1 MLNQA
6 KAVSP
11 SKNSAMI
18 CSRKHVNFLIC
29 KREHSQLKC
38 YSQYPWKHHVG
49 KDKQATTHQRQENE
63 CPFIAFKSENKTG
76 LFFLLN
82 RFSVD
87 NRFKAPYL
95 QHNSEFKFV
104 EILLVHIFL
113 VKLVTF
119 AFSDHFV
126 FKSNFAPLQPLKNSW
141 LAFALSGNLLQNPQ
155 KSFQSSCLISYLY
168 VIKTQ
173 TSKLFL
179 WRWYLSARCKDAC
192 FFWIGD
198 VFTEW
203 KVSDE
208 QYVSNSSELLSKCTL
223 SWLTGDE
230 TIKSWDFW
238 STNIWYQSWF
248 GIKQLF
254 ACCTFLDEYE

>member
-1 MLNQA
+1 MNALLL
-6 KAVSP
+6 P
-11 SKNSAMI
+11 SN
-18 CSRKHVNFLIC
+18 
-29 KREHSQLKC
+29 LKIRL
-38 YSQYPWKHHVG
+38 
-49 KDKQATTHQRQENE
+49 D
-63 CPFIAFKSENKTG
+63 
-76 LFFLLN
+76 

-87 NRFKAPYL
+87 NRFKALYL

-113 VKLVTF
+113 VKLVNF

-179 WRWYLSARCKDAC
+179 WRWFLIRRLNRWCVYRVSWCQSVLYL
-192 FFWIGD
+192 
-198 VFTEW
+198 
-203 KVSDE
+203 
-208 QYVSNSSELLSKCTL
+208 
-223 SWLTGDE
+223 WLTGDE
-230 TIKSWDFW
+230 TLKSWNFW
-238 STNIWYQSWF
+238 STNIWYQYWF

-254 ACCTFLDEYE
+254 ACCTF

>member
-1 MLNQA
+1 MD
-6 KAVSP
+6 
-11 SKNSAMI
+11 
-18 CSRKHVNFLIC
+18 CSRKHLNILIC
-29 KREHSQLKC
+29 KRTLSAKI
-38 YSQYPWKHHVG
+38 SF
-49 KDKQATTHQRQENE
+49 TTHQRQENE

-76 LFFLLN
+76 LFFLLD

-173 TSKLFL
+173 TFKLFL
-179 WRWYLSARCKDAC
+179 WRWHLSTLSQDAC
-192 FFWIGD
+192 FF
-198 VFTEW
+198 
-203 KVSDE
+203 
-208 QYVSNSSELLSKCTL
+208 
-223 SWLTGDE
+223 
-230 TIKSWDFW
+230 
-238 STNIWYQSWF
+238 
-248 GIKQLF
+248 
-254 ACCTFLDEYE
+254 

>member
-1 MLNQA
+1 M
-6 KAVSP
+6 
-11 SKNSAMI
+11 
-18 CSRKHVNFLIC
+18 
-29 KREHSQLKC
+29 
-38 YSQYPWKHHVG
+38 
-49 KDKQATTHQRQENE
+49 
-63 CPFIAFKSENKTG
+63 PFIAFKSENKTG
-76 LFFLLN
+76 LFFLLD

-87 NRFKAPYL
+87 NRFKASYL

-155 KSFQSSCLISYLY
+155 KSPQSSCLISYLD

-208 QYVSNSSELLSKCTL
+208 QYVSNSSELVSKCAL
-223 SWLTGDE
+223 SWLTGDK

-238 STNIWYQSWF
+238 STNIWDQSWF
-248 GIKQLF
+248 GIK
-254 ACCTFLDEYE
+254 